1 MGTLSEYVCVHVL
14 YANIDKFD
22 PSKFRLEYGKLS
34 VMDKWILSRLYT
46 LIGNVGKNLDNYQVT
61 ESARDIQD
69 FTDELSNWYVRRCRE
84 RFWQKEMNQDKINAY
99 MTLHTVLVELSKTIA
114 PFVPFISEQIYLNL
128 VRSIDP
134 SAPESVHLCD
144 FPAIREEF
152 IDKELEN
159 NMDKV
164 LKYVVLGRACR
175 NTANIKNRQPL
186 SRMFIKDDEKLPGMS
201 DSLVKGELDSLIRD
215 ELNIKEILFTE
226 SASEFT
232 TYKFKPQLR
241 TVGPRYGKLVPK
253 IAEYLAEADG
263 DELMMLFNRDGK
275 GSFSLEGGDA
285 HPRACGCAGGTA
297 RKKASES
304 DRGITV
310 A

>member
-1 MGTLSEYVCVHVL
+1 
-14 YANIDKFD
+14 
-22 PSKFRLEYGKLS
+22 
-34 VMDKWILSRLYT
+34 MDKWLLSRLYT
-46 LIGNVGKNLDNYQVT
+46 LIRNVDRNLENYKVT

-99 MTLHTVLVELSKTIA
+99 MTLYTALTELSKTIA

-128 VRSIDP
+128 VRSVDQ

-144 FPAIREEF
+144 FPTVPDGF
-152 IDKELEN
+152 IDEELEK

-175 NTANIKNRQPL
+175 NTANIKNRQPIG
-186 SRMFIKDDEKLPGMS
+186 RMFIKDSEELSAMYED
-201 DSLVKGELDSLIRD
+201 LVKD
-215 ELNIKEILFTE
+215 ELNVKQIIFTKD
-226 SASEFT
+226 ASGFT

-253 IAEYLAEADG
+253 IGEYLAEADG
-263 DELMMLFNRDGK
+263 NELMELFNR
-275 GSFSLEGGDA
+275 EE
-285 HPRACGCAGGTA
+285 R
-297 RKKASES
+297 
-304 DRGITV
+304 
-310 A
+310 